1 MLLYISSGRVES
13 TMLISEL
20 TTSSSPPPP
29 PPPSSLSPSK
39 KKCRNWFYFCFGVE
53 IENLGFLNTDVPF
66 NALSCF
72 PTKILLGLKC
82 VSKGWHQLIFDRSFI
97 QAQLQ
102 KQKPIVSGF
111 IFQGK
116 YQWGNEDIETVSYIP
131 AVESE
136 DEAQDPAI
144 YVCNPPNKEWIKF
157 KSPSAL
163 DNLTTIGLAFD
174 PTQDP
179 VYSSTKFKL
188 VRVRPLEIETETEE
202 RRRRAYII
210 LLKYTH
216 QNLGRGH
223 NQMRFATAITI

>member
-1 MLLYISSGRVES
+1 MENDVVCYEAQLPILFVEFMHGLPLINSGCRYCIDYLVQSGRVES

-136 DEAQDPAI
+136 DEGKGGEQ
-144 YVCNPPNKEWIKF
+144 CCK
-157 KSPSAL
+157 
-163 DNLTTIGLAFD
+163 
-174 PTQDP
+174 
-179 VYSSTKFKL
+179 
-188 VRVRPLEIETETEE
+188 R
-202 RRRRAYII
+202 
-210 LLKYTH
+210 
-216 QNLGRGH
+216 
-223 NQMRFATAITI
+223 